1 MLIGLGCW
9 CHITVPQA
17 IRDDAIFTQNSRVA
31 VIWSG
36 YTCKCL
42 LFVTSFVT
50 FVTFVPLLWRFDNNS
65 YYLPV
70 YLPCNNSLHRLT
82 AAPRHARIDDDRN
95 DEKESRRWRQP
106 HVHSVLLQNAL
117 FCKSLHLSWDFLRI
131 VGWGIG
137 FLDVETSGGLGTL
150 SQSISLWIAMDA
162 RQQSESE
169 VP

>member
-1 MLIGLGCW
+1 MQSLPK
-9 CHITVPQA
+9 TVESQSSEA
-17 IRDDAIFTQNSRVA
+17 ATHASACCLSRHL
-31 VIWSG
+31 SP
-36 YTCKCL
+36 L
-42 LFVTSFVT
+42 L
-50 FVTFVPLLWRFDNNS
+50 PLLWRFDNNS

-117 FCKSLHLSWDFLRI
+117 FCKSLHSSWFPKDSWLGHRISGCRDF
-131 VGWGIG
+131 
-137 FLDVETSGGLGTL
+137 GGLGTL

>member
-1 MLIGLGCW
+1 MQSLPK
-9 CHITVPQA
+9 TVDSQSSEA
-17 IRDDAIFTQNSRVA
+17 ATHASACCLSRHL
-31 VIWSG
+31 SP
-36 YTCKCL
+36 L
-42 LFVTSFVT
+42 L
-50 FVTFVPLLWRFDNNS
+50 PLLWRFDNNS

-117 FCKSLHLSWDFLRI
+117 FCKTLHSSWDFLRI